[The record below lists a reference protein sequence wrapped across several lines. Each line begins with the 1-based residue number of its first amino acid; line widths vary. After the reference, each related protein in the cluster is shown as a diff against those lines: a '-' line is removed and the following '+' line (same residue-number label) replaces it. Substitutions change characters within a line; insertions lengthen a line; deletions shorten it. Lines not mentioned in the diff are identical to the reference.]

1 MLFKIQ
7 PKMKLISNNIFF
19 LLLIIFTFSF
29 TKVEAQSRTKVNFGF
44 DWEFKREE
52 KNISNWE
59 KITIPHTAKIEPLV
73 VNNQFQG
80 TSWYQKK
87 FKVPNS
93 KDKKVSLYFEGVMQE
108 ADVWINDQKVANH
121 KGGYLPFSVD
131 ITPFLNSQKENVIK
145 VKVNN
150 EDNPEILPGKPL
162 KGLDFNY
169 YGGIY
174 RNVYLVTT
182 NKLYVTNANQ
192 ANKVAGGGVFV
203 NFNSISKT
211 SASGTIQVDLKNEF
225 AVSKKFILNFTLKDK
240 QGNKTVFKSG
250 QLSLN
255 PNEGRAFV
263 QNISLPN
270 PKLWSISS
278 PNLYNLEI
286 QVHVNNKLID
296 IYSERIGVRKSEI
309 KEDGYYLNDEKLYIA
324 GTNEHQEYPYL
335 GYAISDEAQYRD
347 AVKIKNAGF
356 DLVRMSHYPHAEAFL
371 NACDELGL
379 LVMNS
384 LTGWQ
389 FFGNE
394 TFQKNAIQ
402 DIRDMARRDRNHP
415 SIIFWEASLNE
426 TEMSE
431 KFMKQATKA
440 LKEELPFEHYYSASW
455 LDNANYDLFI
465 PARQHAKAPDYWT
478 KYKNGNRKIFI
489 AEYGDW
495 EYYAQNAG
503 FNQTAFS
510 NLKEFERSSRQLRGD
525 GEKRLLQQAYN
536 YQESAN
542 SNKKGEQTIGDA
554 NWLMFDYNR
563 GYSDDLESSGI
574 SDIFR
579 IPKFA
584 YYFYQSQRSANVI
597 LDSKL
602 ASGPMVHIA
611 NYWTSTSPL
620 EVTVYSNCDEVALYL
635 NDVLVSKQKPTVN
648 QNSDELN
655 HPPFIFQIDKFM
667 TGTLRAEG
675 FIKEQ
680 KVVSNI
686 VKTPEKA
693 TRVELSYDVS
703 SKVINPNNPDMVFVY
718 AKITDANG
726 TIIPDANN
734 EVTFTL
740 SEGNGEFIGENPV
753 KAEAGIATVILKTS
767 NLKIPIKITASSKQ
781 LQSGALKISK

>member
-1 MLFKIQ
+1 
-7 PKMKLISNNIFF
+7 MKLISKHIFF
-19 LLLIIFTFSF
+19 LLLISLTF
-29 TKVEAQSRTKVNFGF
+29 TKVNAQSRTKTNFGF
-44 DWEFKREE
+44 DWKFKREE
-52 KNISNWE
+52 KIATNWE

-80 TSWYQKK
+80 NSWYQKK
-87 FKVPNS
+87 FKVSNF
-93 KDKKVSLYFEGVMQE
+93 KDKKVSIYFEGVMQE
-108 ADVWINDQKVANH
+108 AHVWINDQKVANH
-121 KGGYLPFSVD
+121 KGGYLPFMVD
-131 ITPFLNSQKENVIK
+131 ITSFLNSQKENVIK

-169 YGGIY
+169 FGGIY

-182 NKLYVTNANQ
+182 NKLYITNANQ

-203 NFNSISKT
+203 NFGDISK
-211 SASGTIQVDLKNEF
+211 SKASGTIQVDLKNEF
-225 AVSKKFILNFTLKDK
+225 AVVKKAVLQFTLKDK
-240 QGNKTVFKSG
+240 QGNKTVFKSDAI
-250 QLSLN
+250 SLKA
-255 PNEGRAFV
+255 NEGKAFV
-263 QNISLPN
+263 QNVSLLN

-286 QVHVNNKLID
+286 QVLSNSKIID
-296 IYSERIGVRKSEI
+296 TYSERIGIRKSEI
-309 KEDGYYLNDEKLYIA
+309 KEEGYYLNDEKMYLA
-324 GTNEHQEYPYL
+324 GTNQHQEYPYV

-356 DLVRMSHYPHAEAFL
+356 DLVRMSHYPHAEAFM

-402 DIRDMARRDRNHP
+402 DIRDIARRDRNHP
-415 SIIFWEASLNE
+415 SVIFWEASLNE

-455 LDNANYDLFI
+455 MDNANYDLFI

-510 NLKEFERSSRQLRGD
+510 NLKNFERSSRQLRGD

-584 YYFYQSQRSANVI
+584 YYFHQSQRSANVV

-602 ASGPMVHIA
+602 VSGPMIHIA
-611 NYWTSTSPL
+611 NYWTASSPL
-620 EVTVYSNCDEVALYL
+620 DVTVYSNCDEVALYL
-635 NDVLVSKQKPTVN
+635 NDVLVSRQKPTVN
-648 QNSDELN
+648 QNSDKLN
-655 HPPFIFQIDKFM
+655 HAPFLFKVDKFSA
-667 TGTLRAEG
+667 GTLRADG
-675 FIKEQ
+675 FIKGQ

-686 VKTPEKA
+686 VKTPETA
-693 TRVELSYDVS
+693 TKIELSYDVS
-703 SKVINPNNPDMVFVY
+703 SKAINPNNPDVVFVY

-726 TIIPDANN
+726 TIIPDATYD
-734 EVTFTL
+734 VTFAL
-740 SEGNGEFIGENPV
+740 SEGNAELIGANPV
-753 KAEAGIATVILKTS
+753 KAEAGIATILLKTS
-767 NLKIPIKITASSKQ
+767 NLKTPIKITASSES
-781 LQSGALKISK
+781 LQKGTLKISN